1 MFPIFYWLARY
12 NFHDFQTGLFSF
24 LDYFHHF
31 CSTIISVHVKTFWM
45 GCFTIKINICNR
57 ILSFKKVLKKC
68 ENWQKLF
75 LVLLKYWKSVF
86 LDNYGHSF
94 FVEWKFNK
102 LLKSTLNIHKEK
114 VRALVWS
121 YRFFC
126 SVIQQSSF
134 RLFSKVQEKCCWL
147 CKNLY
152 LEEKKFNSP
161 FFFVSVMSSE

>member
-1 MFPIFYWLARY
+1 
-12 NFHDFQTGLFSF
+12 
-24 LDYFHHF
+24 
-31 CSTIISVHVKTFWM
+31 M
-45 GCFTIKINICNR
+45 GCFTINICNR

-86 LDNYGHSF
+86 LDSYVHSFFFAF

-102 LLKSTLNIHKEK
+102 LLKVLNIHKEK
-114 VRALVWS
+114 LRALVRS